1 MWRKS
6 VERSWV
12 VESEEERKEEI
23 CGEGKGSSRAMGSG
37 RWDVE
42 KLSREVM
49 RAGEEKTVGRSWV
62 VRVKEVG
69 S

>member
-1 MWRKS
+1 M
-6 VERSWV
+6 
-12 VESEEERKEEI
+12 KEEVG
-23 CGEGKGSSRAMGSG
+23 GEGDDSSRAMGSG
-37 RWDVE
+37 RWETE

-62 VRVKEVG
+62 VRVKAVG

>member
-12 VESEEERKEEI
+12 VESEEVRKEEI
-23 CGEGKGSSRAMGSG
+23 AGEGKCSSRAMGSG
-37 RWDVE
+37 RGEVE

>member
-1 MWRKS
+1 
-6 VERSWV
+6 
-12 VESEEERKEEI
+12 
-23 CGEGKGSSRAMGSG
+23 MGSG
-37 RWDVE
+37 RGEVE

-62 VRVKEVG
+62 VRVNEVG